1 MELDVGPTVTV
12 TVTIITPVRTSLVEH
27 PSAPQEVVVIVV
39 VESAVLVVTEVTISL
54 ETSGTLVVA
63 LSAVLSFEVT

>member
-39 VESAVLVVTEVTISL
+39 VESAVLVVTE
-54 ETSGTLVVA
+54 
-63 LSAVLSFEVT
+63 